1 MKNSNSQENQDPMH
15 TELHDIWPQGRP
27 APAARAKAHQQLTA
41 AINAAQPEPVVAPT
55 RLADR
60 VSPRRAW
67 PKRIAAVAAAAAT
80 IVAAAAIS
88 PNTGGDGEPTLSFGS
103 PAAALMSNL
112 ATVAAVNPV
121 PGTGDIGHVESIYD
135 GHVEALEN
143 PDAGA
148 QNKTYFAPDGTFY
161 QSHDGGQTYET
172 AEALYMT
179 TAEVDAFP
187 TDPAAV
193 PEALDD
199 FADTYPANANLAP
212 DEVSADD
219 RRFTHALSLLWD
231 PRIQP
236 DQRAAIYQW
245 LGTLEMATDAGT
257 SLDALGREGRVLSF
271 DGDEINGI
279 IEVLFDAD
287 TGFTL
292 ETRWT
297 ADTPVLT
304 DDEPLT
310 GATETFVTIE
320 RVTELP
326 AEIGS

>member
-1 MKNSNSQENQDPMH
+1 MKDNSQENQDPMD
-15 TELHDIWPQGRP
+15 TKLQEIWPDGQPHP
-27 APAARAKAHQQLTA
+27 AVKSRAHQQLTA
-41 AINAAQPEPVVAPT
+41 AIDAAQPEPVVAPT

-60 VSPRRAW
+60 VKARRAW
-67 PKRIAAVAAAAAT
+67 PKRIAAAAAVAAT
-80 IVAAAAIS
+80 IVAAVAIS
-88 PNTGGDGEPTLSFGS
+88 PSTGGDGEPTISFGS
-103 PAAALMSNL
+103 PAAALMADL
-112 ATVAAVNPV
+112 ATAASISAV
-121 PGTGDIGHVESIYD
+121 PGSGDIGHVESFYD
-135 GHVEALEN
+135 GQVDVLEN
-143 PDAGA
+143 PDAGG
-148 QNKTYFAPDGTFY
+148 QNKTYFAPDGAFY
-161 QSHDGGQTYET
+161 QSYDGGQTYET
-172 AEALYMT
+172 AEGLYMT

-199 FADTYPANANLAP
+199 FADNYPANANLAP
-212 DEVSADD
+212 DEASADD

-271 DGDEINGI
+271 DGDEMNGTV
-279 IEVLFDAD
+279 EVLFDAD

-297 ADTPVLT
+297 ADTPVAT

-326 AEIGS
+326 TGIDS